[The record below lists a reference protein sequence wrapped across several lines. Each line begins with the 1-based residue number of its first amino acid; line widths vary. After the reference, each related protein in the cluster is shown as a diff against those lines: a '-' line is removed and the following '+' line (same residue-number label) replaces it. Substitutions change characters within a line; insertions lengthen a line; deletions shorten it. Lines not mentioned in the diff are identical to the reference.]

1 MSTTP
6 ATLGSAAN
14 ENPHVNVTL
23 AAARGKR
30 ILSYNSPLRGSKGLT
45 RGVLS
50 RGGVGRVA
58 AFWPNPAF
66 LIGCEGGVCL
76 ADVPSAMSWMQTFL
90 VKTRRWPWKAS
101 RATAPVQL
109 ARVKET
115 VICIGCVEDG
125 SILDR
130 VLEAGSYDVSFI
142 ASSAN
147 AYAQIVRTLP
157 SR

>member
-1 MSTTP
+1 
-6 ATLGSAAN
+6 
-14 ENPHVNVTL
+14 
-23 AAARGKR
+23 
-30 ILSYNSPLRGSKGLT
+30 
-45 RGVLS
+45 
-50 RGGVGRVA
+50 
-58 AFWPNPAF
+58 
-66 LIGCEGGVCL
+66 
-76 ADVPSAMSWMQTFL
+76 MQTFL

-101 RATAPVQL
+101 RATTPVQL

-157 SR
+157 SRVILCMRSDDELSLRLLSMLTLDSRTSAIPVITCVASVTAPDEVIDDEGSGGHVIAGHRLVMH